1 MAGRGYGRE
10 KRVGWRKELGEL
22 AWNHG
27 QGQSTPDT
35 VAEKIGTSERTSSQ
49 DESAFQLLCGI
60 FASNPR

>member
-1 MAGRGYGRE
+1 M
-10 KRVGWRKELGEL
+10 EL

-35 VAEKIGTSERTSSQ
+35 GAVRPVGGDGVQTSERRSSQ

-60 FASNPR
+60 FASIVYMD